1 MAKYLYSYLFKS
13 EQMKLKNI
21 FFFLKKSKFLI
32 QKKKNQTV
40 FQSNKIQQIIVT
52 LTFIQII
59 VQLRK
64 Q

>member
-1 MAKYLYSYLFKS
+1 MAKYLYSYLLKS

-32 QKKKNQTV
+32 QKKKNQII
-40 FQSNKIQQIIVT
+40 FQLNKIQQFIET

-59 VQLRK
+59 VN
-64 Q
+64 